1 MTVAIPAGVASVD
14 VDRPEGRTSR
24 RMVRV
29 TLIACNGSR
38 GAPDAAHGQ
47 SLMQAAVSPGQSC
60 RIRLSALDGPVVR
73 LPERQA

>member
-1 MTVAIPAGVASVD
+1 
-14 VDRPEGRTSR
+14 
-24 RMVRV
+24 MVRV